1 MVLTLSV
8 FVFGIYNVRI
18 VLKTRG
24 KFANE
29 LLMLFYVFSELTL
42 LMRFALYVY
51 VIFAAEEPDTQP
63 CKLRWLGI
71 TLQDLPDYLYLLS
84 GICQLFIIVQIV
96 MSF

>member
-29 LLMLFYVFSELTL
+29 LLMLFYVFAELTL

-51 VIFAAEEPDTQP
+51 VIFAAEEPVSQP

-84 GICQLFIIVQIV
+84 GIC
-96 MSF
+96 